1 MLNYML
7 TIQMFTFSPIQENT
21 YLVYNENNEAAVVDP
36 GCYFP
41 EEQEEL
47 RRFIEEQ
54 GLIPKYLLNTHCHL
68 DHVFGNRF
76 VYETWKLELHL
87 HANEQKVLEY
97 APVSGQMWNLP
108 FDNYNGPLHF
118 LEDGGTIQLGN
129 DVLELILAPGHS
141 PGSICFH
148 IPTQKILIGGD
159 VLFRNSIGRTDLPG
173 GHHETLLHSI
183 KTRLFPLPDDTVVYS
198 GHGEPTTIGHEK
210 KYNPFVGEG
219 SN

>member
-148 IPTQKILIGGD
+148 IPAQKILIGGD

-210 KYNPFVGEG
+210 KYNPFVGE
-219 SN
+219 

>member
-210 KYNPFVGEG
+210 KYNPFVGE
-219 SN
+219 